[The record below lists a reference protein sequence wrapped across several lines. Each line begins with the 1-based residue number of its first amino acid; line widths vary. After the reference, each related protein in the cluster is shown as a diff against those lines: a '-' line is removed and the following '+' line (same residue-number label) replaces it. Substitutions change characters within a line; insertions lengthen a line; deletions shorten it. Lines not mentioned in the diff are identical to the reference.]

1 MRYYKKSAIW
11 IHLPLSVYLVVIPA
25 INICCAAVYVWCD
38 HQPRWMLQAAHDT
51 WSSTSAAVG
60 RITCCRSRIWKF
72 PVTIPSTR
80 CTIHWQ
86 LAATVG
92 KSRADFPHEW
102 SSGRPWWRRQTT
114 SDIFHMNVAC
124 CVFFPLLIPVIF
136 AYLLW
141 RFFPS
146 VFSVYTD
153 LECCGKSG
161 NWGGCS
167 KSGNFVG
174 GHGKMTCHPSMTL
187 AIKCIRNLPPHLSY
201 VSTLPHITQKWKS
214 YLPLSSVSGSGKNRF
229 WCVRSGCFHHFCGKI
244 K

>member
-1 MRYYKKSAIW
+1 MELDFSCRGPHYMLPEPHLEIPGHNPQHPMHHPLTARRHRRQKPSGLSAWVIFGTTLMTTTNYFW
-11 IHLPLSVYLVVIPA
+11 YL
-25 INICCAAVYVWCD
+25 
-38 HQPRWMLQAAHDT
+38 
-51 WSSTSAAVG
+51 
-60 RITCCRSRIWKF
+60 
-72 PVTIPSTR
+72 
-80 CTIHWQ
+80 
-86 LAATVG
+86 
-92 KSRADFPHEW
+92 PHE
-102 SSGRPWWRRQTT
+102 RRLLCLF
-114 SDIFHMNVAC
+114 SVADTGYIC
-124 CVFFPLLIPVIF
+124 LFIVT
-136 AYLLW
+136 
-141 RFFPS
+141 FFPS

-167 KSGNFVG
+167 KSGNFVS